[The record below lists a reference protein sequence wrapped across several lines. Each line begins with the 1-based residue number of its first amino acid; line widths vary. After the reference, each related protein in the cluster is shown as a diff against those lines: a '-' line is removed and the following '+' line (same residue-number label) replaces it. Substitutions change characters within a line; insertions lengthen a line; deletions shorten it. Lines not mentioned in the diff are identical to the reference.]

1 VKLLFDQNLSRRLPR
16 LLDDLFPGS
25 TQVWMIGLD
34 RADDRAVRQ
43 WASKN
48 DFAIVTLDAD
58 YAELAAL
65 HGAPPKIV
73 WLRCGN
79 RPTAYVADL
88 IRRRAQEIVALEQAE
103 HDCLEL
109 A

>member
-1 VKLLFDQNLSRRLPR
+1 
-16 LLDDLFPGS
+16 
-25 TQVWMIGLD
+25 MIGLD

-43 WASKN
+43 WASTN
-48 DFAIVTLDAD
+48 GFAIVTLDAD
-58 YAELAAL
+58 FAELAAL

-88 IRRRAQEIVALEQAE
+88 IRGRAPEIFTLEQAE

-109 A
+109 V